1 MGKLAVVSV
10 TLVDARTSTLLQ
22 GGLLPSTI
30 RSRPLQRGACR
41 PLLLLSLSL
50 HYSHAASRIL
60 VTGYFASQVNR
71 IFPIAITSL
80 SYECNLVSLLPIRRR
95 RRPHSAA
102 FPVTHIPSAFSA
114 VAGALTSEYQA
125 NVTLFRPSVISQ
137 KCKLSSVCIRVS
149 RSET

>member
-1 MGKLAVVSV
+1 MGKLAVISV
-10 TLVDARTSTLLQ
+10 TLENARTSSLLQ
-22 GGLLPSTI
+22 GVLWPSTI
-30 RSRPLQRGACR
+30 RAFFSVNKPNRLHSYY
-41 PLLLLSLSL
+41 LLCFLLSRRFTNSSRHILSL
-50 HYSHAASRIL
+50 
-60 VTGYFASQVNR
+60 QVNR